1 MGGPYD
7 AEPLIFVS
15 DASAEAERLTTALR
29 VRGYVVVDVPLTLV
43 VSRAAVQR
51 PSLILCDVDA
61 DNAIDTMARLRDVPG
76 GSGVDIIFLGEAGG
90 KLDNMP
96 DAVFHEGSGF
106 FVRPVDVYALLRKVE
121 ALIGPPQ
128 GAAPSML
135 PSSARGALLPSRIP
149 YGPPTTSGRPG
160 GRISSSP
167 PRMPSSRPSGAS
179 QSAPAAT
186 GAQTGASPAEPQTDT
201 KNTAQASSDAS
212 GTAEAR
218 TDTKNAA
225 PSSPMS
231 ALAGAGP
238 AAPTEPPPRSSHP
251 PPDNPPESPGP
262 VTYEPTGPRA
272 PSRSSLP
279 PAAERSASDSPSLP
293 PPVPLGFGVDDESAG
308 SPLARQIPQ
317 SEMSPELETLLARA
331 EQRLGQNP
339 ASSTPPSRLSPDE
352 EVEAVLPA
360 EVLAALDEPLDH
372 DADDEGE
379 ESSVFGTR
387 SGSEA
392 GGTGFGM
399 ASGTGA
405 ANEPRSATSE
415 PRGAFVTSGDV
426 PVPGEAGPSH
436 NATATGPRTV
446 AGGSLFPPSESLA
459 ASESEPPA
467 SLDSDEVT
475 PPAVPAR
482 TSWMPTGPGPGTAV
496 ESQKGPASV
505 RQPPSDSPHFRTH
518 HGAPPSQA
526 TPAPPSVL
534 EPLQKR
540 RTAPPLGIP
549 GGIPAAVAVTAPPPY
564 GRGAAHLGFP
574 PAPAVPAAVPAAPA
588 RVVSAASAVPEIPT
602 ALGVGDGVRALAR
615 AVRSRYTGAL
625 AIEDNNE
632 IRRVVLRDG
641 DLVTAASGTEGE
653 SLVAFLAQRGVLTP
667 DVAAQLGRK
676 LAQFGRHAGA
686 ALIAHGHLRQD
697 ELWPVLRAHAEW
709 IVGRIIELEHGAL
722 SLEKDLPGRL
732 QAEPAV
738 FGGATGAEVLVEVVR
753 RSVPPQEAI
762 RRMGGPAARFADGP
776 GASLLGECALV
787 EADIAFVNRAKSSSV
802 AELLES
808 ARSGDPAPML
818 YALVELGVL
827 EVLSPSV
834 SARNEARAPE
844 TPETDELDEEAL
856 RARIE
861 ARMALVREGDYFAV
875 LGINRGA
882 TGYDIRRAYLDLRR
896 QFEPNRILRA
906 RTADLRDD
914 VDVICE
920 VLDEAY
926 EVLRDQL
933 RRDRY
938 RRALE
943 ATPH

>member
-1 MGGPYD
+1 MGGPSD
-7 AEPLIFVS
+7 SEPLIFVS

-61 DNAIDTMARLRDVPG
+61 DNAIETMARLRDVPG

-90 KLDNMP
+90 TLDDMP

-121 ALIGPPQ
+121 ALIGPPL
-128 GAAPSML
+128 GAVPSML
-135 PSSARGALLPSRIP
+135 PSSARGALLPSQIP
-149 YGPPTTSGRPG
+149 YGPPSSSGRPG

-167 PRMPSSRPSGAS
+167 PRMPSSRPSLGS
-179 QSAPAAT
+179 RPAPAAT
-186 GAQTGASPAEPQTDT
+186 DAQTGGKGP
-201 KNTAQASSDAS
+201 AQASSDAT
-212 GTAEAR
+212 GPAEAQ
-218 TDTKNAA
+218 TDTKDAA
-225 PSSPMS
+225 QTPSSATF
-231 ALAGAGP
+231 ALAGARP
-238 AAPTEPPPRSSHP
+238 AGPTEPPPRSSQP
-251 PPDNPPESPGP
+251 PPGKPPQGPGP

-279 PAAERSASDSPSLP
+279 PPAERPSSDSPSLP
-293 PPVPLGFGVDDESAG
+293 PPVPLGFGVDAESAG

-317 SEMSPELETLLARA
+317 SEMSPELERLLARA
-331 EQRLGQNP
+331 EQRLGQKPSPSN
-339 ASSTPPSRLSPDE
+339 PPSRLSPDE

-372 DADDEGE
+372 DADDDGE

-387 SGSEA
+387 SGSDA
-392 GGTGFGM
+392 GGTGLG
-399 ASGTGA
+399 STGGTGA
-405 ANEPRSATSE
+405 VNE

-426 PVPGEAGPSH
+426 PVPGETGSPH
-436 NATATGPRTV
+436 NSTATGPRTV
-446 AGGSLFPPSESLA
+446 AGGSLFPPSENLA
-459 ASESEPPA
+459 APESEPPA
-467 SLDSDEVT
+467 SLDRDEVT

-482 TSWMPTGPGPGTAV
+482 ASWMPAGPGVPGTAV
-496 ESQKGPASV
+496 ESGESPPSA
-505 RQPPSDSPHFRTH
+505 RQPPPSDAPNFRTH

-534 EPLQKR
+534 EPLQRR

-549 GGIPAAVAVTAPPPY
+549 RGMAASVAVTAPPPY
-564 GRGAAHLGFP
+564 GRGTANLGFP
-574 PAPAVPAAVPAAPA
+574 PAPPIPAAPSPAPAPA
-588 RVVSAASAVPEIPT
+588 RVVSAAASLPEIPT
-602 ALGVGDGVRALAR
+602 ALGVGDAVRALAR

-625 AIEDNNE
+625 AVEDNNG

-653 SLVAFLAQRGVLTP
+653 SLVAFLARRGVLTP
-667 DVAAQLGRK
+667 DVAAPLGRK

-709 IVGRIIELEHGAL
+709 IVGRVMEVERGAL
-722 SLEKDLPGRL
+722 SLEKELPGRL

-753 RSVPPQEAI
+753 RSVPPQEAV
-762 RRMGGPAARFADGP
+762 RRMGGRAARFADGP
-776 GASLLGECALV
+776 AASLLGECALV
-787 EADIAFVNRAKSSSV
+787 EADIALVNRAKSSSI

-808 ARSGDPAPML
+808 ARSDDPAPML

-827 EVLSPSV
+827 EVLSPSM
-834 SARNEARAPE
+834 SARQEARAPE
-844 TPETDELDEEAL
+844 APETDELDEEAL
-856 RARIE
+856 RTRIE

-875 LGINRGA
+875 LGISRGS

-896 QFEPNRILRA
+896 QFEPSRILSA

-943 ATPH
+943 ATPR